1 MNVTNNLNINW
12 DKVHPKFKFAA
23 MDEDESVM
31 LFAECPKIEDPKY
44 SLDGRWV
51 ITIPTWAICY
61 TRDGNSILK
70 EPVPWSQTLTARP
83 VKVK

>member
-31 LFAECPKIEDPKY
+31 LFAECPKN
-44 SLDGRWV
+44 R
-51 ITIPTWAICY
+51 
-61 TRDGNSILK
+61 
-70 EPVPWSQTLTARP
+70 RP
-83 VKVK
+83 